1 MSNTFKFALVF
12 IILIGLPAFAYYYL
26 QKGTNMRKEAM
37 SALSPKQ
44 EIGHFQATTET
55 DSVFYS
61 GSLAGKRWLIAVIPS
76 DGSREVL
83 TNKILNI
90 YKQTEKEF
98 DFNIFTIVGIQ
109 EGELMYE
116 LSKKFKW
123 PDTKKWIKTYM
134 ASQHVFPF
142 VNSGLNISE
151 SYQNKACVILLDEH
165 RMIRNIYDLNDE
177 KEVKH
182 LIQQLPVFL
191 SLK

>member
-1 MSNTFKFALVF
+1 MSNAFKFALVF

-26 QKGTNMRKEAM
+26 QKGTSMRKEAM
-37 SALSPKQ
+37 LALKPKQ

-55 DSVFYS
+55 DSVFY
-61 GSLAGKRWLIAVIPS
+61 
-76 DGSREVL
+76 
-83 TNKILNI
+83 
-90 YKQTEKEF
+90 KQTEKEF
-98 DFNIFTIVGIQ
+98 DFNLFTIVGIQ

-123 PDTKKWIKTYM
+123 PDSKKWIRTYM

-142 VNSGLNISE
+142 VNSGFNIPE
-151 SYQNKACVILLDEH
+151 SYQNKACVLLIDEYS
-165 RMIRNIYDLNDE
+165 MIRNFYDLNDE

>member
-165 RMIRNIYDLNDE
+165 SMIRNIYDLNDE